1 MEDKRMAM
9 LVVMMLV
16 MGNMLIETEAVLSFP
31 VCYAGCLAGC
41 GVLSFGFKKLLC
53 PIMCI
58 KDCKR
63 RTLSVKAKSKTDYY
77 CNLGCA
83 TDRCAS
89 SSSIDDKD
97 HVQKV
102 SVCVDSCSETCS
114 TCSHK
119 N

>member
-1 MEDKRMAM
+1 MENKRMAM

-16 MGNMLIETEAVLSFP
+16 MENMLIETEAVLYFP

-41 GVLSFGFKKLLC
+41 GVLSFGLKKLLC
-53 PIMCI
+53 PIMCV

-114 TCSHK
+114 HK
-119 N
+119 NF